1 MKNFLIMSKKI
12 NFVKK
17 IIDFINEE
25 ELSKINL
32 ITSYKDIQRNIYSN
46 IVDIM
51 IIESK
56 LTNKEVNDII
66 ELLDS
71 TKKCTIIVL
80 INYNNNNYKKY
91 DNLYI
96 LNENDNIQ
104 MLFLKKL
111 IESNYIE
118 EKEEI
123 IEKKIY
129 NKMTNIG
136 FEMKN
141 KGDILLLEAIKYI
154 KINGKI
160 KSNLNN
166 EVYPYISNK
175 TNIPVNQIK
184 WNIIYSLNKIYK
196 YNLKDMENYFNIKIT
211 NNPTV
216 KYVIYKILEGI

>member
-32 ITSYKDIQRNIYSN
+32 ITSYKDIRRNIYSN

-104 MLFLKKL
+104 IIEIT
-111 IESNYIE
+111 IESI
-118 EKEEI
+118 
-123 IEKKIY
+123 
-129 NKMTNIG
+129 
-136 FEMKN
+136 F
-141 KGDILLLEAIKYI
+141 
-154 KINGKI
+154 
-160 KSNLNN
+160 
-166 EVYPYISNK
+166 
-175 TNIPVNQIK
+175 
-184 WNIIYSLNKIYK
+184 
-196 YNLKDMENYFNIKIT
+196 
-211 NNPTV
+211 
-216 KYVIYKILEGI
+216 

>member
-71 TKKCTIIVL
+71 TKSVL
-80 INYNNNNYKKY
+80 
-91 DNLYI
+91 
-96 LNENDNIQ
+96 
-104 MLFLKKL
+104 
-111 IESNYIE
+111 
-118 EKEEI
+118 
-123 IEKKIY
+123 
-129 NKMTNIG
+129 
-136 FEMKN
+136 
-141 KGDILLLEAIKYI
+141 
-154 KINGKI
+154 
-160 KSNLNN
+160 
-166 EVYPYISNK
+166 
-175 TNIPVNQIK
+175 
-184 WNIIYSLNKIYK
+184 
-196 YNLKDMENYFNIKIT
+196 
-211 NNPTV
+211 
-216 KYVIYKILEGI
+216 

>member
-1 MKNFLIMSKKI
+1 M
-12 NFVKK
+12 
-17 IIDFINEE
+17 
-25 ELSKINL
+25 
-32 ITSYKDIQRNIYSN
+32 
-46 IVDIM
+46 
-51 IIESK
+51 
-56 LTNKEVNDII
+56 
-66 ELLDS
+66 
-71 TKKCTIIVL
+71 
-80 INYNNNNYKKY
+80 
-91 DNLYI
+91 
-96 LNENDNIQ
+96 NENDNIQ

-211 NNPTV
+211 NKPTV

>member
-104 MLFLKKL
+104 IIEIT
-111 IESNYIE
+111 IESI
-118 EKEEI
+118 
-123 IEKKIY
+123 
-129 NKMTNIG
+129 
-136 FEMKN
+136 F
-141 KGDILLLEAIKYI
+141 
-154 KINGKI
+154 
-160 KSNLNN
+160 
-166 EVYPYISNK
+166 
-175 TNIPVNQIK
+175 
-184 WNIIYSLNKIYK
+184 
-196 YNLKDMENYFNIKIT
+196 
-211 NNPTV
+211 
-216 KYVIYKILEGI
+216 

>member
-32 ITSYKDIQRNIYSN
+32 ITSYKDIRRNIYSN

-71 TKKCTIIVL
+71 TNKYTIIVL

-104 MLFLKKL
+104 IIEIT
-111 IESNYIE
+111 IESI
-118 EKEEI
+118 
-123 IEKKIY
+123 
-129 NKMTNIG
+129 
-136 FEMKN
+136 F
-141 KGDILLLEAIKYI
+141 
-154 KINGKI
+154 
-160 KSNLNN
+160 
-166 EVYPYISNK
+166 
-175 TNIPVNQIK
+175 
-184 WNIIYSLNKIYK
+184 
-196 YNLKDMENYFNIKIT
+196 
-211 NNPTV
+211 
-216 KYVIYKILEGI
+216 